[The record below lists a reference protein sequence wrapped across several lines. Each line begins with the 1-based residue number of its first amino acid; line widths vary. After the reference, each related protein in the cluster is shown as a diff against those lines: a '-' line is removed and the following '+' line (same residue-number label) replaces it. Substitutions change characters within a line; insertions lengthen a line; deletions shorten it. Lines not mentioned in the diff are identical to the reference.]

1 VEENQLAGKSIKSKY
16 PEIGVCG
23 LSCRLCP
30 GYVMKTKSRCPG
42 CKTEWRFGGPCSIL
56 HCAVKRN
63 IEFCGDCEESITCEK
78 CKRHRELGKKYDSF
92 KCYQKL
98 EDDIAFM
105 DKYGLAEFRKSQKV
119 REKLL
124 WKMLDEFNEGRSKS
138 YFCLAATV
146 LEVNELESA
155 LAEGKRDS
163 KGLDIKE
170 KAKLL
175 HSILDRI
182 AAEKNYYL
190 KLRNK

>member
-1 VEENQLAGKSIKSKY
+1 VENRLAGKSIKSKY

-30 GYVMKTKSRCPG
+30 GYVMKTKSRCRG
-42 CKTEWRFGGPCSIL
+42 CKTEWRLGGPCSIL

-63 IEFCGDCEESITCEK
+63 IEFCGDCEESRACEK
-78 CKRHRELGKKYDSF
+78 WKRHREMGKKYDSF
-92 KCYQKL
+92 KCYKKL

-105 DKYGLAEFRKSQKV
+105 EKYGLAEFRKSQKV

-146 LEVNELESA
+146 LEVGELENA
-155 LAEGKRDS
+155 LAEARRDS
-163 KGLDIKE
+163 KELDIKE

-182 AAEKNYYL
+182 AVEKKYYL
-190 KLRNK
+190 KLRKK